1 MNGPGPRRRLPFAL
15 SLAMPMLCATA
26 CLLMGGTAL
35 AAGTRSA
42 HRPAASSTFEVS
54 PSDNVLPVP
63 PVPPP
68 MPQAYSAAPVPG
80 EATPVPEAQE
90 TGAHISPELF
100 NPRFY
105 DEGDGYLA
113 HSTMHTEQD
122 RRVPPAGLQLSMPL
136 Q

>member
-1 MNGPGPRRRLPFAL
+1 MSGRRRHSRRLAAG
-15 SLAMPMLCATA
+15 SLAVLWAA
-26 CLLMGGTAL
+26 AGVLLGGPSM
-35 AAGTRSA
+35 AAGTRYV
-42 HRPAASSTFEVS
+42 HRPSDAAGFEVS
-54 PSDNVLPVP
+54 PTDNTLPVP
-63 PVPPP
+63 PIPPP
-68 MPQAYSAAPVPG
+68 TPQAYSAAPVPG
-80 EATPVPEAQE
+80 EATPVPEAQA

-100 NPRFY
+100 NPKFY